1 MNLMIITAGGAGKRM
16 NLGYNKIF
24 AKLDGAPVI
33 VWVLETIEKSSV
45 IDKVVISTKK
55 TDIPRLKKLL
65 ENYKFSKLIRI
76 IPSDMSRQASTYR
89 VLRWIKKNG
98 VIFDLVGVHNGVNPF
113 TSLKEIEDVFYSAK
127 KYGAALLAQPARDTV
142 KISDDQN
149 SVSYTPVRK
158 YCWYAQTPQV
168 ASFEDLYKAFYKAEK
183 EKFAATDDT
192 QLLERIGIKAKIV
205 PCSNLNFKITYV
217 EDLDLAKSVAK
228 FFKR

>member
-1 MNLMIITAGGAGKRM
+1 MNLMIVTAGGAGKRM

-24 AKLDGAPVI
+24 AKLNGDAI
-33 VWVLETIEKSSV
+33 ITWVLETLEKSPI
-45 IDKVVISTKK
+45 IDKVIISTKK
-55 TDIPRLKKLL
+55 TDISRLKNLL
-65 ENYKFSKLIRI
+65 KNYKFSKIIKI
-76 IPSDMSRQASTYR
+76 IPSDMSRQASTYK

-98 VIFDLVGVHNGVNPF
+98 VVFDLVGVHNGVNPF
-113 TSLKEIEDVFYSAK
+113 TSLKEIEDVFYAAK
-127 KYGAALLAQPARDTV
+127 KYQAALLAQPARDTV
-142 KISDDQN
+142 KISDNDN

-168 ASFEDLYKAFYKAEK
+168 ASFDDLYKAFFKAEQ

-217 EDLDLAKSVAK
+217 EDLAMARDIVKV
-228 FFKR
+228 FKR